1 MSGNTCVIHSGFKL
15 NIANCFILLDP
26 VWNDLLT
33 ARTMDSNY
41 KFGVRSVK
49 EVAVLPKCMNLFAKR
64 LVLTIPL
71 NISIFAPPQLYRT
84 TGEATPFDLFKGTK
98 TIAS

>member
-1 MSGNTCVIHSGFKL
+1 
-15 NIANCFILLDP
+15 
-26 VWNDLLT
+26 
-33 ARTMDSNY
+33 
-41 KFGVRSVK
+41 
-49 EVAVLPKCMNLFAKR
+49 MNLFAKR